1 MNIITTNAAKTGHKI
16 MARKLSRMEL
26 NQFTAALAEGAPK
39 TAMGNNNP
47 ATATMDIF
55 LYSDSNIT
63 FSSRLRTSVIDTK
76 VAIAIGIFGTSRSR
90 ASIAYRLQHLHN
102 QSNNRE

>member
-55 LYSDSNIT
+55 LYSDSNNNFFIKVT
-63 FSSRLRTSVIDTK
+63 YICHRHKSRYRNRYLRYKQIPS
-76 VAIAIGIFGTSRSR
+76 FH
-90 ASIAYRLQHLHN
+90 RLQAPTPA
-102 QSNNRE
+102 QPKQ